1 MYLFTVGHFYDNPRQ
16 RTFIALKKKEEWWK
30 HRLQMTTI
38 YCQPLTQKQRTK
50 NIHKSE
56 KVFKKVWDFSDS
68 NQGPID
74 LQSNALPAA
83 PKSLSLFFI
92 LSLIHSH
99 TILISTHKRVPLH
112 LKSFTFVV
120 TCALPAAK
128 ACTIF
133 FKPPLSPCLIA
144 MLLKKFS

>member
-38 YCQPLTQKQRTK
+38 KCQPLTQKQRTK

-83 PKSLSLFFI
+83 PKSLSLFY
-92 LSLIHSH
+92 SLTHTFTHYLNFYTALQVIHICGHICIACCKS
-99 TILISTHKRVPLH
+99 LH
-112 LKSFTFVV
+112 
-120 TCALPAAK
+120 
-128 ACTIF
+128 
-133 FKPPLSPCLIA
+133 CL
-144 MLLKKFS
+144 F